1 MIVLNE
7 TLLEVTKNKLEKEKQ
22 ISFQKMTTIAKKK
35 GKASIRT
42 DQESGNLE

>member
-22 ISFQKMTTIAKKK
+22 ISFQKMTTIAKRK
-35 GKASIRT
+35 GKASIRA